1 MKMNWLIKFDI
12 WINIELVSFG
22 ANLINQ
28 ILSSIHEKIDIW
40 TGPKLFLYHY
50 WNLVQGKTSS
60 WTSYM

>member
-28 ILSSIHEKIDIW
+28 VLSSIHLKRLTFELGLNCFYII
-40 TGPKLFLYHY
+40 TEI
-50 WNLVQGKTSS
+50 
-60 WTSYM
+60 